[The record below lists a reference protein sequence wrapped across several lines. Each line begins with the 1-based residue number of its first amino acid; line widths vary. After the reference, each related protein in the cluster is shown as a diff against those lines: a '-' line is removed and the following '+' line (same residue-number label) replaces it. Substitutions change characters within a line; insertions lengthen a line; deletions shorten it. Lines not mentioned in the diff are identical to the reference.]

1 MRKVVLTFGL
11 LGGAVMS
18 SVQLGSLPFTDEIGD
33 KGVLLGYTAMVMAFL
48 MVYFGVRSYR
58 DQVLG
63 GRISFGRALLVGGLI
78 SLVASACYVATW
90 EFIYFQLDY
99 GAEFTAQ
106 YARMTLDRLRESG
119 ASEARLAAA
128 AQEMAA
134 FAAKYDRPLYNTAI
148 TLLEPLPV
156 GLLFTLASA
165 LMLSRVARQPAR
177 A

>member
-18 SVQLGSLPFTDEIGD
+18 AVQLGSLPFTDEIGD

>member
-106 YARMTLDRLRESG
+106 YTRMTLDRLRESG

-134 FAAKYDRPLYNTAI
+134 FAAKYDRPLYNAAI

-165 LMLSRVARQPAR
+165 LLLSRVARQPAR

>member
-48 MVYFGVRSYR
+48 MVYFGVRSSR